1 MWFRHIYLYQS
12 KSFNK
17 FVKTKKY
24 LSTNQKNNSFS
35 EKDYSYAFNSIIDNI
50 SIGFYKTDSEGF
62 FKEFNQQLLHFL
74 SLTPDNI
81 HQNSLFSLFKF
92 ENDLI
97 QFRQIL
103 LLEKKVSSFEALI
116 CDSNKK
122 TLYVNIN
129 AIRVV
134 NNGIEYIEGTIE
146 DNYEK
151 VKTLNALKLS
161 EEKYKTLIE
170 LSNDSIVIHRDGKV
184 LFANKRAYQFLGYN
198 YLDDFSNIFDTV
210 VSPQEKENINGFQN
224 NRLKGYAVPEL
235 YETVLLDKNGNP
247 VYVEAT
253 NTLVAF
259 EQDNAIMSVLR
270 DITPRIEAERK
281 LYMLG
286 SAIKQISEVVVI
298 TDTKGIVEYVNPA
311 FEHISQYDQ
320 KEIIGK
326 SISII
331 KSQKHH
337 AEFYKEL
344 WSVISSGNNWAGTI
358 VNKKKNGE
366 LYEEYMEITP
376 IKSPNDQIVNYI
388 AIKRDLTNER
398 ELEKQ
403 LRESQKL
410 QAIGTLAGG
419 IAHDFNN
426 ILMGMQLF
434 TDITLKK
441 LSPSSIE
448 HKSLTKVREAEIRAK
463 DLISQILTFSRQTG
477 DEREKIMI
485 HIVMKEALKMI
496 KSTFPASIVWDLD
509 IKDCG
514 YIMGNPTHIHQILMN
529 LCTNA
534 NHAMD
539 GQGTISVSLDLLQT
553 DPENISNDKLK
564 HFKNWVR
571 LIVKDSGRGIS
582 PEIRDRVFEPFFTTK
597 AVGQGTGLGLAT
609 VHGIVKQY
617 EGEIFFTSNVTN
629 RTVFYIYLPTLI

>member
-1 MWFRHIYLYQS
+1 M
-12 KSFNK
+12 
-17 FVKTKKY
+17 
-24 LSTNQKNNSFS
+24 STNQKNNSFS